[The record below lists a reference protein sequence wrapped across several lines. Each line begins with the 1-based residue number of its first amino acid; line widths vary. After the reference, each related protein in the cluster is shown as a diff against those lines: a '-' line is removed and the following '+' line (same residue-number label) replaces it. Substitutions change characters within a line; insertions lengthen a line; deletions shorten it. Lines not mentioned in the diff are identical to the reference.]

1 MAFQL
6 GFEFYK
12 GGNVYAS
19 FYKVIMCHH
28 EVKTYCSINGF
39 FFWLNITR
47 WLTDFKSCTLDV
59 YLKLNYK
66 L

>member
-1 MAFQL
+1 MC
-6 GFEFYK
+6 
-12 GGNVYAS
+12 AS

-28 EVKTYCSINGF
+28 EVKTYCSINKLV
-39 FFWLNITR
+39 FFWLNIRR
-47 WLTDFKSCTLDV
+47 WLTDFKSCTLDI